1 MSSVQN
7 ARSWLVALVLSAVA
21 ASSLSA
27 QIPRPATANPAV
39 VPLDRLGEGW
49 WADRHKAIVSAGRSN
64 ADTQLLLLG
73 DSITNNY
80 DKSKLPDENFQ
91 PTWQTFY
98 APRHALNLGFSG
110 DTTENLLWRLDHGE
124 VEVLQ
129 PKVALV
135 LIGTNNTGGTTQSP
149 PQTAEQTE
157 VGIDAVVARLETKLP
172 KTHILLLGILPSD
185 VSANKTSADL
195 AVNRYLANSYGEN
208 PRVTYLDIGS
218 IFRKQG
224 MLDTSIFY
232 DPRLPAHRGA
242 LHPDTVGQRRMAE
255 AIEPTLA
262 RLMDEDTRV
271 PLNAMVDINTSL
283 IPVPW
288 LEQDS
293 YDWFARHNAELAQ
306 QKMMEHSMQPRVV
319 LIGDSITHFWGG
331 LPHAA
336 HVNGPSAWSQTFGT
350 NDSSVLNMGFGWDR
364 TQNVLW
370 RLRQGELSGL
380 TPQWVVLMIGTNNLT
395 STNHARA
402 NTPEEIVEGIRA
414 VIEEVRRI
422 TPQSHV
428 ILMAILPRGEK
439 PDYRLRAPIAETNAL
454 LKGRFGGDSSLTYLD
469 IGAKF
474 LTPDGTLPKA
484 LMPDGTH
491 PSDAGY
497 QIWGNAL
504 SAVFNTKSSN

>member
-1 MSSVQN
+1 
-7 ARSWLVALVLSAVA
+7 
-21 ASSLSA
+21 
-27 QIPRPATANPAV
+27 
-39 VPLDRLGEGW
+39 
-49 WADRHKAIVSAGRSN
+49 
-64 ADTQLLLLG
+64 
-73 DSITNNY
+73 
-80 DKSKLPDENFQ
+80 
-91 PTWQTFY
+91 
-98 APRHALNLGFSG
+98 
-110 DTTENLLWRLDHGE
+110 
-124 VEVLQ
+124 
-129 PKVALV
+129 
-135 LIGTNNTGGTTQSP
+135 
-149 PQTAEQTE
+149 
-157 VGIDAVVARLETKLP
+157 
-172 KTHILLLGILPSD
+172 
-185 VSANKTSADL
+185 
-195 AVNRYLANSYGEN
+195 
-208 PRVTYLDIGS
+208 
-218 IFRKQG
+218 
-224 MLDTSIFY
+224 
-232 DPRLPAHRGA
+232 
-242 LHPDTVGQRRMAE
+242 
-255 AIEPTLA
+255 
-262 RLMDEDTRV
+262 
-271 PLNAMVDINTSL
+271 
-283 IPVPW
+283 
-288 LEQDS
+288 
-293 YDWFARHNAELAQ
+293 
-306 QKMMEHSMQPRVV
+306 
-319 LIGDSITHFWGG
+319 
-331 LPHAA
+331 
-336 HVNGPSAWSQTFGT
+336 VNGPSAWSQTFGT